1 MTFLPPNLDKVV
13 IREVGISLALLNA
26 EVSQRMSFRDLYESK
41 TQKSYKLKLITKNS
55 KIFLMETSC
64 EITLSER
71 VIKFIENFQALL
83 GSTIFSERII
93 TVNFQ

>member
-1 MTFLPPNLDKVV
+1 
-13 IREVGISLALLNA
+13 
-26 EVSQRMSFRDLYESK
+26 
-41 TQKSYKLKLITKNS
+41 
-55 KIFLMETSC
+55 METSC

-83 GSTIFSERII
+83 GSTIFSGKII